1 MPNTITDFE
10 GRRAVVT
17 GGTQGTG
24 AAVAARL
31 VRGGA
36 EVLAVSR
43 AAPGST
49 PDGVTHVAAD
59 LSTPAGVLA
68 VADAAGAPVDV
79 LVHVVGGSNARA
91 GGFAALDDATW
102 TAELGLN
109 LLSAVRL
116 DRALVPAMI
125 ERGRGAIVHVTSIQR
140 QMPLPE
146 ATLAYAAAKAAL
158 ATYSKGLATQLA
170 PHGIRVNSVAP
181 GFIATDAAE
190 ALIERMAVD
199 GGRDV
204 ALARLMDTLGG
215 IPLGRPARP
224 EEVAELVAFLAS
236 ERASAITGA
245 EHRIDGGTVR
255 TL

>member
-36 EVLAVSR
+36 KVLAVSR
-43 AAPGST
+43 AAPGSI

-68 VADAAGAPVDV
+68 VADAADAPVDV
-79 LVHVVGGSNARA
+79 LVHVVGGSNAPA

-102 TAELGLN
+102 AAELDLN

-199 GGRDV
+199 GGRAV

-236 ERASAITGA
+236 ERASAIIGT